1 MGKGKWAIGKIGKEQ
16 ELCKV
21 GIVTTKIQQH
31 PIACH
36 SNGPR
41 PIQDQKYSGQQQ
53 SGQPYSGESVSR
65 QASHHEASDVRH
77 LPSWL

>member
-1 MGKGKWAIGKIGKEQ
+1 MGKGKQVIGKEQ

-36 SNGPR
+36 SDGPR
-41 PIQDQKYSGQQQ
+41 QKHRG
-53 SGQPYSGESVSR
+53 R
-65 QASHHEASDVRH
+65 RAASK
-77 LPSWL
+77 